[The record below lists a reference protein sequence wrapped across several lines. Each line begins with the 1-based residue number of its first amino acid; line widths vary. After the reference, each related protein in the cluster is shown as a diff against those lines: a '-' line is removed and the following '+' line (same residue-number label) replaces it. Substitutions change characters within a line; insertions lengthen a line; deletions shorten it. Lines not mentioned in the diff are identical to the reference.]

1 MFNTTDKVRVEKI
14 LVAAA
19 STVIEPTG
27 QALYDGTTGAL
38 NLAAGQIGFYNSVT
52 NTSFVGAT
60 SSANPV
66 FYIAQGRDTSNDAP
80 QLPYKPIERSE
91 DIIVANGLRC
101 TAELCTLPTNN
112 TWLVSTV
119 NLTDEAT
126 YETRITFNGR
136 RSDIYNGRNIPAIY
150 GSFTAPNYTD
160 EIAAGTY
167 ADAAAAKD
175 HLIQN
180 IVADL
185 QSKNNGTTHS
195 PAVIAIALDSLD
207 AGTATVVTDDIA
219 LGAAGDVITI
229 GWSNGEVSRPITLT
243 LTESII
249 DAFNIAIYTDS
260 SLTGLEGIVPVVTTA
275 TAATASGLTQAGL
288 GSDNC
293 DQILLIAPDVRLA
306 ANDKIKQVKER
317 ITIGLTSG
325 YTSVTT
331 VAELIAPDEGRGAA
345 RHWQLFYESTDG
357 LRKFDS
363 TIEGL
368 DGGRIAFPS
377 DIVAGTKYA
386 AYLFY
391 HNSKG
396 MASNGLQSESPY
408 LTIVLVPCC
417 EETLKDAVEALITGM
432 VAAFPGFASSYGT
445 INVGSCPALG
455 EGE

>member
-19 STVIEPTG
+19 GTVIEPTG
-27 QALYDGTTGAL
+27 QALYNTTTGAL
-38 NLAAGQIGFYNSVT
+38 QLDAGQIGFYNAVT
-52 NTSFVGAT
+52 NTSFVGAGAA
-60 SSANPV
+60 SHPV
-66 FYIAQGRDTSNDAP
+66 FYIAQGRDTSEDAP

-91 DIIVANGLRC
+91 DIVVANGLRM

-112 TWLVSTV
+112 TWLLSTINV
-119 NLTDEAT
+119 TDEAT
-126 YETRITFNGR
+126 YETRIAFNGR
-136 RSDIYNGRNIPAIY
+136 RSDIYNGRNTPAIY

-185 QSKNNGTTHS
+185 QSRNNGTTHS
-195 PAVIAIALDSLD
+195 PSVIAIALDSAD
-207 AGTATVVTDDIA
+207 AGGATVTVDDIA
-219 LGAAGDVITI
+219 LGSVGDVITI
-229 GWSNGEVSRPITLT
+229 GWSSGENPRAITLT
-243 LTESII
+243 LTEGII
-249 DAFNIAIYTDS
+249 DAFNIAVYTDS
-260 SLTGLEGIVPVVTTA
+260 SLLGTEGIVPVVVTEA
-275 TAATASGLTQAGL
+275 AATASTLDIAGS
-288 GSDNC
+288 GTIAA

-325 YTSVTT
+325 YTSATT
-331 VAELIAPDEGRGAA
+331 KTELISPDEGRGSG

-408 LTIVLVPCC
+408 VTIVLVPCC
-417 EETLKDAVEALITGM
+417 EETLKDAVEAVITGM
-432 VAAFPGFASSYGT
+432 VSAFPGFASTYGT
-445 INVGSCPALG
+445 INVGACPELG
-455 EGE
+455 S